1 MRPQDE
7 RDTWARRRSEVAP
20 WQRGQRMPQGCRR
33 GGARGLPAAASE
45 TAASLRHLAAAFL
58 RPPASKSQGCVC
70 PARWPRGMSGIHRAR
85 GRPLTCRSTR
95 DIPAGARAIADS
107 RPPAH
112 TRRPILD
119 ATGRFRVA
127 PAHSHWLRAA
137 PAHAS
142 CAEACPIAPPG
153 PVEVGGEATRVTPW
167 WLWKVALEWS
177 TPITRRE
184 KLIPPIGQLELLA
197 LSADA
202 LSPASLLL

>member
-1 MRPQDE
+1 MRGTPGRAGE
-7 RDTWARRRSEVAP
+7 ARWHHGS
-20 WQRGQRMPQGCRR
+20 GGSGCRR
-33 GGARGLPAAASE
+33 GAGGEEQEDSRRQPLKRRRSSGTSRRRSSGP
-45 TAASLRHLAAAFL
+45 
-58 RPPASKSQGCVC
+58 PPASKSQGCVC

-167 WLWKVALEWS
+167 WLWKVVLEWS